1 MGGDL
6 DRFMD
11 FTGLIPG
18 ADGGVGALDD
28 TYSGAGLFGNS
39 GGLFGNA
46 GAGGYNAPGTGYDQ
60 PSYGQP
66 TYGNGQRVDFD
77 FNIPMDGQV
86 EVNIIQIH
94 GKIE

>member
-1 MGGDL
+1 
-6 DRFMD
+6 MD

-18 ADGGVGALDD
+18 ADGGVGALDN

-39 GGLFGNA
+39 

-86 EVNIIQIH
+86 EVIELFVKNI
-94 GKIE
+94 